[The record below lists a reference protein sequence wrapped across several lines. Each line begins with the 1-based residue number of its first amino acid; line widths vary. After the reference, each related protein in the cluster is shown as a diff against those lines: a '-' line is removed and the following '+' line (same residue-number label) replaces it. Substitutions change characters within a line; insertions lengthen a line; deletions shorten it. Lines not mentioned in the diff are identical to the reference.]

1 MQKNN
6 NREQVQRYTNLDKQ
20 NQLQRKV
27 QRITNSDTQS
37 KLEGTVQAK
46 QKICNAYTKQNQN
59 NKLINK

>member
-1 MQKNN
+1 MFCFG
-6 NREQVQRYTNLDKQ
+6 VGVSMFLVVAPQ

-46 QKICNAYTKQNQN
+46 QKNM
-59 NKLINK
+59 